1 MIFVDLDN
9 TLYNQEQILRYV
21 FRRIGR
27 FIEAE
32 FGIPWVEV
40 FSYLMDAAKSKT
52 LRYPIFNDL
61 VNLLHLDISPRRLAE
76 MYRLYTV
83 EYLERRRITLYRSA
97 LRLLETADV
106 VIYTEGC
113 REVQE
118 LKIANIERGYGLK
131 LRFIVVEDK
140 LRRENSGIFERT
152 RPEAYIGDNPYT
164 DFLVPNRLGIP
175 TLRVLTGLYRGILN
189 EAVEPAYRP
198 SITLRSLR
206 GFSPLLL
213 RRLKAG

>member
-21 FRRIGR
+21 FRRISR

-32 FGIPWVEV
+32 FGVPWAEV
-40 FSYLMDAAKSKT
+40 FSYLMNAAKSKT

-61 VNLLHLDISPRRLAE
+61 VNLLHLDVSPRRLVE
-76 MYRLYTV
+76 LYRLYVV

-97 LRLLETADV
+97 LGLLETTDV
-106 VIYTEGC
+106 IIYTEGY
-113 REVQE
+113 RGVQE
-118 LKIANIERGYGLK
+118 LKIANVERGYGLK

-140 LRRENSGIFERT
+140 LRRENSEVFERI

-164 DFLVPNRLGIP
+164 DFLVPNSLGIP
-175 TLRVLTGLYRGILN
+175 TVRVLTGLYRGIPN

-198 SITLRSLR
+198 LITLRSLR
-206 GFSPLLL
+206 EFSPLLL

>member
-1 MIFVDLDN
+1 VDLDN

-21 FRRIGR
+21 FGRISR

-32 FGIPWVEV
+32 FGIPRVEV
-40 FSYLMDAAKSKT
+40 FNYLMNTVKSKT
-52 LRYPIFNDL
+52 LRYPVFNNL
-61 VNLLHLDISPRRLAE
+61 VARLHLDFSPRKLTE

-83 EYLERRRITLYRSA
+83 EYLEKHRITLYRSA

-131 LRFIVVEDK
+131 LRFILVEDK
-140 LRRENSGIFERT
+140 LREENLEIFERFK
-152 RPEAYIGDNPYT
+152 PEAYIGDNPYT
-164 DFLVPNRLGIP
+164 DFLVPNKLGIP
-175 TLRVLTGLYRGILN
+175 TIRVLTGLYKGVGN
-189 EAVEPAYRP
+189 DVVEPAYRP
-198 SITLRSLR
+198 LITLRSLKE
-206 GFSPLLL
+206 FNPYLLKK
-213 RRLKAG
+213 RKVG